1 MEKFDPS
8 KLRKLRK
15 KKNLTQE
22 ELAEILG
29 VHPVSYARWESGLRE
44 PKAEYV
50 IRLAKI
56 LGTSPEYF
64 FKEEQNIEY
73 KINNKKIE
81 KIEFPHYPE
90 GNIPYQALW
99 IEIKE
104 DLCNVVKAGDILLV
118 AKVPLKSLKNGEKV
132 LISKEGKKEIRRY
145 FMKEGTVF
153 LIPMSDSEEIII
165 LDKEKAS
172 EMEKHLYLILGKYQP
187 LR

>member
-1 MEKFDPS
+1 MEKFDPL
-8 KLRKLRK
+8 KLKKLRK

-29 VHPVSYARWESGLRE
+29 VHPVSYARWESGQRE

-64 FKEEQNIEY
+64 FKEEKNMEY
-73 KINNKKIE
+73 KTKKIDL
-81 KIEFPHYPE
+81 PNHPN

-99 IEIKE
+99 IEINE
-104 DLCNVVKAGDILLV
+104 DLCNVVKAGDVLLV
-118 AKVPLKSLKNGEKV
+118 AKVPLKSLKNGEKILV
-132 LISKEGKKEIRRY
+132 SRNGKREIRRY
-145 FMKEGTVF
+145 FLKENTVF
-153 LIPMSDSEEIII
+153 LIPMNDSEEIII
-165 LDKEKAS
+165 LDREKAS
-172 EMEKHLYLILGKYQP
+172 EMEKHMYLILGKYQP